1 MKLTRRRSFEVKMM
15 IVVIIVVVVMI
26 KLMMMMMVVVV
37 VMIMVVMAVVVVVIR
52 MIYQGRKT
60 AWQCDRRTLTDSSV
74 ATCSTDIPSTHRCSL
89 IFTELR

>member
-1 MKLTRRRSFEVKMM
+1 MKLMRRRSFEVMMM
-15 IVVIIVVVVMI
+15 IVVIMVVVIMI
-26 KLMMMMMVVVV
+26 KLMMVV
-37 VMIMVVMAVVVVVIR
+37 VMVMMMVVVIR

-89 IFTELR
+89 TFTELR